1 MWSSVIFVVLSSL
14 LASRSHFVDEFLRS
28 LITLL
33 IPTNPSTPLP
43 SDTSQ
48 FIQDL
53 IVLLQNHVGSKSRTR
68 NGAILDWL
76 PVLDPAVVNVCPLK
90 QRELLFSNAVEKTQ
104 DSCVSQGLLL
114 LVLLIHSG
122 SWGHLQDTLDW
133 LLSQTKDNTRYK

>member
-1 MWSSVIFVVLSSL
+1 VLSWL
-14 LASRSHFVDEFLRS
+14 LSSRSHFVDEFLRS

-33 IPTNPSTPLP
+33 IRSNPNTSLP
-43 SDTSQ
+43 SDTCQ

-53 IVLLQNHVGSKSRTR
+53 IGLLQSHLGGKSRAG

-76 PVLDPAVVNVCPLK
+76 PILDPAIVNICPLK
-90 QRELLFSNAVEKTQ
+90 QRELLFGDGGGNMGISQGTG
-104 DSCVSQGLLL
+104 VSQGLLL

-133 LLSQTKDNTRYK
+133 LLSQTKDSTR